1 VHLFH
6 AHIAHR
12 RSHSN
17 WSQSGT
23 ALSLPLYHY
32 VLPITICDAGRAAKY
47 GDEVIKNPSK
57 RWDTLAWFE
66 ITVHKGDFTGSFN
79 LGAITG
85 GFGIAS
91 SGSSKATPKSAPPTV
106 QKLPK
111 KTLQNEPITSMP
123 SCLAEYMQ
131 LNLTKTNL
139 AATIAETGDDDESN
153 KAIMKAID
161 RRRKELAALLTPTQ
175 NE

>member
-1 VHLFH
+1 M
-6 AHIAHR
+6 
-12 RSHSN
+12 
-17 WSQSGT
+17 
-23 ALSLPLYHY
+23 SLPLYHY
-32 VLPITICDAGRAAKY
+32 VLPPTICNAERAAKY
-47 GDEVIKNPSK
+47 GDEAIKNTSK

-91 SGSSKATPKSAPPTV
+91 SGSSKATTKSVEDRLPPTV

-111 KTLQNEPITSMP
+111 KTLQNEPIASMP

-139 AATIAETGDDDESN
+139 AATIALQTGNDDESN
-153 KAIMKAID
+153 TAIMKAID
-161 RRRKELAALLTPTQ
+161 RRRKELAALLTPQ